1 MSKSTGN
8 IVPINTGADD
18 MYGKL
23 MSIPDLAM
31 GKYMRLATRW
41 SPQEI
46 VTFEKELGSG
56 TIHPRDAKMKLAREI
71 TGIFYGEAGAQKAE
85 ETFVRTFQQKETPD
99 EIPEYDLRSG
109 QTVLDVILDAKMSSS
124 KSEARRLFD
133 QKGVRLD
140 GETIERG
147 DVPFPHS
154 GVLQVGKR
162 KFLRVK

>member
-1 MSKSTGN
+1 
-8 IVPINTGADD
+8 
-18 MYGKL
+18 
-23 MSIPDLAM
+23 
-31 GKYMRLATRW
+31 
-41 SPQEI
+41 
-46 VTFEKELGSG
+46 
-56 TIHPRDAKMKLAREI
+56 MKLAREI
-71 TGIFYGEAGAQKAE
+71 TGIFYGEADAQKAE